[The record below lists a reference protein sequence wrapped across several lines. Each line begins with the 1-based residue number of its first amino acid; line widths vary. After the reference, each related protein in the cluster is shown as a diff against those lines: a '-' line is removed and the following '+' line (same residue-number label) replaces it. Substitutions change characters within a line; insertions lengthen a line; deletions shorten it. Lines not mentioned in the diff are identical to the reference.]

1 MSVERAPRAAIV
13 ISQDDEH
20 LKLLAIFHYVV
31 GGLAGMVALFPLVHL
46 IMGLFMVIAPHV
58 FEGEADPAA
67 AVVGW
72 IFVIFAATFIGIGW
86 AFAGCLIAAGRFLTR
101 RKHRL
106 FCLVIG
112 GVECIFMPFGTV
124 LGVFTI
130 IVLMRESVVLAFE
143 GAGNGN

>member
-1 MSVERAPRAAIV
+1 MM
-13 ISQDDEH
+13 
-20 LKLLAIFHYVV
+20 LLAKRRE
-31 GGLAGMVALFPLVHL
+31 AGELPDRIVDSHFSDLM
-46 IMGLFMVIAPHV
+46 
-58 FEGEADPAA
+58 ADPAA